1 MGASNLK
8 TSFWLSVT
16 AHTIFVVLCYIL
28 LIQQPTHISPPRLR
42 WVEVVTQPHSQVAK
56 KKEQKEQKDD
66 SQKRQ
71 IVMSEDGFSTDRSR
85 PDAFLGKR
93 NQMVTEQTVSTSQLL
108 SQAASQSKKKSQKHM
123 QAKTPP
129 LPSLSQLGLPI
140 LNHLEKI
147 NQDQGNSNSEMA
159 REWAGEGDRV
169 RDYVKGI
176 KEGNQTALNTRE
188 YVFFGYFH
196 RIRERL
202 DRAWVPILRER
213 LMKYHYSGRSLASN
227 TDHSTRVLVVLNR
240 HGQITRVQILSES
253 GTQYLDDAAV
263 KAFNEAGPF
272 PNPPKGIIDKNN
284 EIQIPWEF
292 ILRT

>member
-1 MGASNLK
+1 M
-8 TSFWLSVT
+8 
-16 AHTIFVVLCYIL
+16 LCYIL
-28 LIQQPTHISPPRLR
+28 LIQQPTHISPSRLR
-42 WVEVVTQPHSQVAK
+42 WVEVVTQRH
-56 KKEQKEQKDD
+56 ED

-71 IVMSEDGFSTDRSR
+71 VVVSEDGFSTDRPR

-108 SQAASQSKKKSQKHM
+108 AHPGSQAKKKPQSRSEAKANSQTKA
-123 QAKTPP
+123 QVRAKA
-129 LPSLSQLGLPI
+129 LPTLSQLGLPI
-140 LNHLEKI
+140 LNRLEKVEQ
-147 NQDQGNSNSEMA
+147 NVGDSNPEMD

-213 LMKYHYSGRSLASN
+213 LMKYHYAGRSLASN

-240 HGQITRVQILSES
+240 RGEITRVQILSES
-253 GTQYLDDAAV
+253 GTQDLDEAAV